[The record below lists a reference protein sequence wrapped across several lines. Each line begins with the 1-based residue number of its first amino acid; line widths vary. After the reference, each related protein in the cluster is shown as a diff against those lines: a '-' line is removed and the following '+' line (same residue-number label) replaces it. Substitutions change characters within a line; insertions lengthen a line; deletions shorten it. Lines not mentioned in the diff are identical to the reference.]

1 MAKWISKL
9 ARGTIKPMTDWGSRI
24 NRFLGRSWKYDYTL
38 FGPYGAGNIGD
49 DAILESLLSRHFDVR
64 RQRLAIITENKE
76 ATRRH
81 IPNVHLSAREDR
93 GAWKATVGKSSGVLL
108 AGGTMIS
115 DFQGMGFPFGY
126 SRPLLEFVQAR
137 RIPHAMMGVGAN
149 TVETQEGKDF
159 FRRWYKDV
167 ALFAVR
173 DDRCADVLHGL
184 GIGQE
189 RIVIAADPVY
199 GWHPSAELAP
209 EMEALA
215 GIVHAHPCAVAV
227 NVTHEEWR
235 GQASLY
241 KAVARCCDRLA
252 GELGAAIVYFA
263 SDCRP
268 GDHYDAAAIQV
279 AAGHM
284 REQHVVLPCRNYKP
298 SELAAFLS
306 HFSVVLSMRMHPL
319 ILGALGGA
327 IPAGIVRQPK
337 MTRVLDEIC
346 PGPHVHAET
355 ATADEM
361 FDQCR
366 FRLADLSA
374 MRLQLEK
381 RLAVL
386 AERELLNRRAL
397 EIVAGAAPAASGV
410 S

>member
-1 MAKWISKL
+1 MAD
-9 ARGTIKPMTDWGSRI
+9 GGPCI
-24 NRFLGRSWKYDYTL
+24 NGFIGRSWEYDCTL

-49 DAILESLLSRHFDVR
+49 DAILESLLGRHFDMR
-64 RQRLAIITENKE
+64 RQRLAIITENTE

-81 IPNVHLSAREDR
+81 VANVHLSARKDR
-93 GAWKATVGKSSGVLL
+93 GAWGATVRKSRGVLL

-115 DFQGMGFPFGY
+115 DLQGMGFPFGY
-126 SRPLLEFVQAR
+126 SKPLLEFVQER
-137 RIPHAMMGVGAN
+137 RIPHAMMGVGVN
-149 TVETQEGKDF
+149 TVETPEGKEF

-167 ALFAVR
+167 ALFTVR
-173 DDRCADVLHGL
+173 DDYCADVLHGL
-184 GIGQE
+184 GIAPE
-189 RIVIAADPVY
+189 RIVVAADPVY
-199 GWHPSAELAP
+199 GWRPSAELTP
-209 EMEALA
+209 EMEALVE
-215 GIVHAHPCAVAV
+215 IVHTHPCAIAV

-235 GQASLY
+235 GQTSLY
-241 KAVARCCDRLA
+241 KAVAKCCNRLA

-263 SDCRP
+263 SDCRQE
-268 GDHYDAAAIQV
+268 DNYDAAAIQV
-279 AAGHM
+279 TAGQM
-284 REQHVVLPCRNYKP
+284 REQYAVLPCRNYKP

-361 FDQCR
+361 FERCR
-366 FRLADLSA
+366 FRLADLPA

-397 EIVAGAAPAASGV
+397 EIVAGSAPAASGV